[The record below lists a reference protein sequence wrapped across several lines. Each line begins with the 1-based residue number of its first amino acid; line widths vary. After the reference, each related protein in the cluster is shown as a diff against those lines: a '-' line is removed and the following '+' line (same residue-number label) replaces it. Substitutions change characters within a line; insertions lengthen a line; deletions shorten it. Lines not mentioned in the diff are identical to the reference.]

1 MAGRRLLHVAFSDDW
16 EACARFGEY
25 DVATRRTLFDDAGHI
40 HATTAGGLPAVLH
53 DVYGDAT
60 EALVLAVI
68 DEDALAA
75 QGIPVTWAPAAGG
88 PAPRIGALL
97 PMDRE
102 TVVALLEVGRGP
114 DGWVVPDL
122 SGLDVRETAPEATL
136 WTSLGA
142 GLEVSPAVSP
152 AGS

>member
-1 MAGRRLLHVAFSDDW
+1 MGGRRLLHVAFSDDW
-16 EACARFGEY
+16 EACGRFGEY

-40 HATTAGGLPAVLH
+40 HATTAGGLPAVLR

-68 DEDALAA
+68 DEDALAD
-75 QGIPVTWAPAAGG
+75 QGIPVRWEPAAGG
-88 PAPRIGALL
+88 PAPRIGAVL
-97 PMDRE
+97 PMDRA
-102 TVVALLEVGRGP
+102 TVVAVLEVGRGP
-114 DGWVVPDL
+114 DGWAAPDL

-136 WTSLGA
+136 EAAREA
-142 GLEVSPAVSP
+142 GPGVSP